1 MEPLQTPSSD
11 LTLLDDGKVLTADG
25 LIIKNIDA
33 VEIINVRLENRTEY
47 LFYSWQACRIVRR
60 DFNFVAAKL
69 FHRERRRGG
78 REQVNGLVHEVR
90 LQAEMLLM
98 ECHEFNDAPK
108 SEGRIV
114 PLRLVTPSAAS
125 LFRAFQMADTAFA
138 KLNHAVDSGTLAAN
152 VVHSYTHP
160 FEAAWADLKMYC
172 STRNQQEKSAHE
184 LAQAEGI
191 A

>member
-11 LTLLDDGKVLTADG
+11 LALLDDGKVLTADG

-33 VEIINVRLENRTEY
+33 IEIINVRLENRAEY

-60 DFNFVAAKL
+60 DFNFVGAKL
-69 FHRERRRGG
+69 FHRERRKGG

-98 ECHEFNDAPK
+98 ECQEFDDAPK
-108 SEGRIV
+108 SEGRLV
-114 PLRLVTPSAAS
+114 PLRLVSPSAAS

-138 KLNHAVDSGTLAAN
+138 KLNHAVDNRKLAGN
-152 VVHSYTHP
+152 LVHSYTHP
-160 FEAAWADLKMYC
+160 FEAAWSDLKMYC

-184 LAQAEGI
+184 MAQAEGI

>member
-11 LTLLDDGKVLTADG
+11 LALLDDGKVLTADG

-33 VEIINVRLENRTEY
+33 IEIINVRLENRAEY

-60 DFNFVAAKL
+60 DFNFVGAKL
-69 FHRERRRGG
+69 FHRERRKGG

-90 LQAEMLLM
+90 LQAEMLLI
-98 ECHEFNDAPK
+98 ECQEFDDAPK
-108 SEGRIV
+108 SEGRLV
-114 PLRLVTPSAAS
+114 PLRLVSPSAAS

-138 KLNHAVDSGTLAAN
+138 KLNHAVESRKLAGN
-152 VVHSYTHP
+152 LVHSYTHP
-160 FEAAWADLKMYC
+160 FEAAWSDLKMYC

-184 LAQAEGI
+184 MAQAEGI